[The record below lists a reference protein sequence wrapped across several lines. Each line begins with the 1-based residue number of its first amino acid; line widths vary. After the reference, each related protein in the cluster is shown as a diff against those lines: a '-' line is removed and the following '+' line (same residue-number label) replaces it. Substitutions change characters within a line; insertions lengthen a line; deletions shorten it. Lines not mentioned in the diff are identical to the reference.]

1 MKHVFDVMVR
11 WATAQTA
18 GQEAGAGAAW
28 AEAYKEKRYMAALQ
42 RLDDAEDSLALL
54 EGRAPNYTRRDVFV
68 PLAFE
73 GGGAWGAQAK
83 DLLLTCG
90 LRMEGEKHE
99 VLHWSGMG
107 WGKHWRQRIGVAIA
121 RGRARL
127 LVRAATGRALWGSG
141 GRSGRQ
147 GEGAKRQSPLS
158 TEWNQ
163 HSC

>member
-1 MKHVFDVMVR
+1 MV
-11 WATAQTA
+11 TKV
-18 GQEAGAGAAW
+18 GD
-28 AEAYKEKRYMAALQ
+28 L
-42 RLDDAEDSLALL
+42 
-54 EGRAPNYTRRDVFV
+54 
-68 PLAFE
+68 
-73 GGGAWGAQAK
+73 GGGLKTPGSAFK
-83 DLLLTCG
+83 HP
-90 LRMEGEKHE
+90 RMEGEKHE

-147 GEGAKRQSPLS
+147 GEGAKRPSPLS